1 MDASH
6 GKQRETEALIQNLR
20 INLAHHRRRLGW
32 SQATLAE
39 QAGLSPQVISRLET
53 GKYPAK
59 KKGPLVTVKSLARVL
74 SVTIE
79 ELVGPP
85 YDKHPVA
92 PQNQIEGSGAVTSV
106 IAHRT
111 ST

>member
-1 MDASH
+1 MDIFH

-79 ELVGPP
+79 ELVGPH
-85 YDKHPVA
+85 DKHPVA